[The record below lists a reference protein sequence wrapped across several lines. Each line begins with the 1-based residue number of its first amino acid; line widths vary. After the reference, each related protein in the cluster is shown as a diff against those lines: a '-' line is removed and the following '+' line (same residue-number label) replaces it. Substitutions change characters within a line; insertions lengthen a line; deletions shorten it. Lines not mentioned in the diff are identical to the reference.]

1 MCCWWE
7 VEGTRN
13 TLEIPHFVPGSLA
26 QPCCRVRRRE
36 WEYREPREEAVSVHL
51 YLQLRCVQG
60 LGLASRPELG
70 CRSYSGA
77 LCDVSAWCGERCCCL
92 PLTSAV
98 LPKDFT
104 FISPPRLL
112 IVGAHLAIYHTFDRV
127 SSSYY
132 PPVYTYALLDTPS
145 SLHVVPWYCSHT
157 YSQLSSSS
165 SSFSYPP
172 SHRHE
177 YPSANSYYQSS
188 ASPLRNIQPGL
199 LLLLCWPGQRLLWY
213 SLQFPSYSSY
223 LARRKLTSHVN
234 VVYNSDPCEL
244 HIARGTVSTL
254 AAFTLLSLS

>member
-104 FISPPRLL
+104 TTAAAYRWRASRHLPYLRSCLFLLLPPCIYIRSFGYTFLSPRCSLVLFTYLL
-112 IVGAHLAIYHTFDRV
+112 
-127 SSSYY
+127 
-132 PPVYTYALLDTPS
+132 PALLLFLFLLLS
-145 SLHVVPWYCSHT
+145 SLP
-157 YSQLSSSS
+157 
-165 SSFSYPP
+165 
-172 SHRHE
+172 
-177 YPSANSYYQSS
+177 
-188 ASPLRNIQPGL
+188 
-199 LLLLCWPGQRLLWY
+199 
-213 SLQFPSYSSY
+213 
-223 LARRKLTSHVN
+223 
-234 VVYNSDPCEL
+234 
-244 HIARGTVSTL
+244 
-254 AAFTLLSLS
+254 